1 MGYVPAADT
10 AAVDRSPD
18 CTDRIQT

>member
-1 MGYVPAADT
+1 MGCVPAADT